1 MEAPQTE
8 DIWQE
13 FLAENENYLNIVAN
27 GFDWTSYTCEGWA
40 SGFGITYPMIEGG
53 SNGG

>member
-8 DIWQE
+8 DIWQD

-40 SGFGITYPMIEGG
+40 SAFGITYPMIDGG
-53 SNGG
+53 SNG